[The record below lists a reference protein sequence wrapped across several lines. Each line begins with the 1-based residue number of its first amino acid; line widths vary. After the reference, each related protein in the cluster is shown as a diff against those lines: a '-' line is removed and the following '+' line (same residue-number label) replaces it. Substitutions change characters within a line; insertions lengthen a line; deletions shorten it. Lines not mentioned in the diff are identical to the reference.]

1 MCHFDRSL
9 SQLYRER
16 RSGETRFSTEPGSIG
31 READSSTLLRFARND
46 IFDGPRMFAGLATCL
61 ASTDFYAPFRALP
74 SSSLQGL
81 K

>member
-31 READSSTLLRFARND
+31 GEADSSIPLRFGRND
-46 IFDGPRMFAGLATCL
+46 TVFEFER
-61 ASTDFYAPFRALP
+61 R
-74 SSSLQGL
+74 
-81 K
+81 